1 MAKKAKNKKEELK
14 QKLYKLIDSI
24 EDEHVLNVLN
34 EDVVPYV
41 IENRTKE
48 KVDDDLTEEQSKEKL
63 AIAID
68 KVTRNPS
75 MGKMSR
81 KYKDIRSVLVTKH
94 NRLYYQISDTTITF
108 LELIEMKQSPHR
120 NRYE

>member
-48 KVDDDLTEEQSKEKL
+48 KVDDDLTEEQSKQLEE
-63 AIAID
+63 AIKEAEEG
-68 KVTRNPS
+68 KTMS
-75 MGKMSR
+75 MEEFKQRMS
-81 KYKDIRSVLVTKH
+81 KWLT
-94 NRLYYQISDTTITF
+94 
-108 LELIEMKQSPHR
+108 E
-120 NRYE
+120 